1 MKIWSNLEKIL
12 DFVVEIMGKMGWVL
26 IAYCMIF
33 GLIDVILRYIFNS
46 PTLWIGTTLQAAMV
60 LMACMAG
67 AYSLNHDSFVKL
79 DLFYANFSERKKAI
93 FDILTLVFTV
103 LYLYILITKGIDAAS
118 ASIRMKQV
126 TPTAIPI
133 PIYLIKP
140 FIPFA
145 GAMVLLVA
153 LKKFIHDVQTIITG
167 RKTHQ

>member
-1 MKIWSNLEKIL
+1 MKTWSNIEKIL
-12 DFVVEIMGKMGWVL
+12 DFLVEVMGKIGWLL
-26 IAYCMIF
+26 IGYCMIF
-33 GLIDVILRYIFNS
+33 GLTDVILRYIFNS

-79 DLFYANFSERKKAI
+79 DLFYAKFSERKKAI
-93 FDILTLVFTV
+93 FDILTLVITL
-103 LYLYILITKGIDAAS
+103 LYLYVLITKGIDAAS

-145 GAMVLLVA
+145 GVMVLLVA
-153 LKKFIHDVQTIITG
+153 LKKFVRDVQTIVTG
-167 RKTHQ
+167 RKIYN